1 VGRRIL
7 CGGLLKKN
15 LPIYNVASL
24 PDYAVLND
32 TSCCEPT
39 VLLVDI
45 LRQAHRA
52 KYMVDQLKYVSLAES
67 RRSCLVRV
75 MGAAP
80 VPDRFGDFDDP
91 AKYCGAE
98 LSDHYMRDVWRM
110 WFSALP
116 VLEVDSVAWTREDY
130 LHRVHQ
136 RWDGW
141 ILAGD
146 ASFKFAKIIRLGAK
160 ARGKR
165 TRPVY
170 GIFTVFNEY
179 EQVRH
184 FMYFDALLLCHR

>member
-1 VGRRIL
+1 SKEFPFIL
-7 CGGLLKKN
+7 THRSG
-15 LPIYNVASL
+15 I
-24 PDYAVLND
+24 DIR
-32 TSCCEPT
+32 
-39 VLLVDI
+39 LVDRLADDLVHGKSFAAAAKYI
-45 LRQAHRA
+45 GQAHTT
-52 KYMVDQLKYVSLAES
+52 KYVSLAES
-67 RRSCLVRV
+67 RRSGLVRV

-91 AKYCGAE
+91 AKCYGAE
-98 LSDHYMRDVWRM
+98 LSDHYMRNVWRM

-130 LHRVHQ
+130 LHCVHQ

-170 GIFTVFNEY
+170 GIF
-179 EQVRH
+179 
-184 FMYFDALLLCHR
+184 